1 MKDFNTIMR
10 GGRYVTP
17 CYYLTRMLTSERIHF
32 KNKREPF
39 SVTMAGQTIYI
50 LTSAKDVATA
60 WKHASAVSMDPISD
74 EMYTRLGISS
84 KSKKALFDH
93 HPGASYNAGN
103 GRPVSPTEMIIMLHQ
118 QQLHTGPR
126 LDRLVKEE
134 VMPGIL
140 ERLDFDEDESPA
152 AILAKTDTTYTVSL
166 LELCVDV
173 FIGGTTEA
181 FFGKAIWVV
190 QPELLK
196 WFMGWEHT
204 NWKFLFQLPAILSR
218 DMLAA
223 RGELVAAF
231 TKYCRL
237 PDDQRRDRSFFVE
250 ELEKMLREV
259 GLNDEEMG
267 NVMMLHY
274 WA

>member
-1 MKDFNTIMR
+1 
-10 GGRYVTP
+10 
-17 CYYLTRMLTSERIHF
+17 MLIPERLHF

-39 SVTMAGQTIYI
+39 SVTIAGQTIYI

-60 WKHASAVSMDPISD
+60 WKHAPAVSMDPISD
-74 EMYTRLGISS
+74 EMYTRLGISP

-103 GRPVSPTEMIIMLHQ
+103 GRPVSPTDMIIMLHQ

-126 LDRLVKEE
+126 LDRLVREK
-134 VMPGIL
+134 VIAGIL
-140 ERLDFDEDESPA
+140 ERLDFGRNPSRD
-152 AILAKTDTTYTVSL
+152 AILAKTDTAYTVSL
-166 LELCVDV
+166 LKLCVDV
-173 FIGGTTEA
+173 FIGGTTEI
-181 FFGKAIWVV
+181 FLGKTIWVV

-196 WFMGWEHT
+196 WFMDWEHT

-218 DMLAA
+218 DMVAA
-223 RGELVAAF
+223 RGELVTTF
-231 TKYCRL
+231 TGYCQL
-237 PDDQRRDRSFFVE
+237 PEGQRGDRSFFVK

-259 GLNDEEMG
+259 GLSDEDMG